1 MKREKKEQKQTNK
14 VKGDEQMDANIEKLG
29 LKEINSSQSSS
40 SSDEE
45 NDQMKKQSKMT
56 RRPKSGKSL

>member
-1 MKREKKEQKQTNK
+1 MKQVKREKQRFKL
-14 VKGDEQMDANIEKLG
+14 KGDKQMNTNSERLDPK
-29 LKEINSSQSSS
+29 KINLIQSNSVN
-40 SSDEE
+40 DEE